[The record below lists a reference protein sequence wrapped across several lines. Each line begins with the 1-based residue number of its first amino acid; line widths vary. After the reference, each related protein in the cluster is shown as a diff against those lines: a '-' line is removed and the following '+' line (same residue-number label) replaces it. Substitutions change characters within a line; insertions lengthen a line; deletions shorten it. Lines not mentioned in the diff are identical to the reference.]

1 MKVQGLNF
9 FPFPARLDD
18 KVNLITLEYG
28 AKGLGVYTMIMS
40 QIFGG
45 CGYYMPVE
53 KYSILLIKRRLGLD
67 VTDDIVKN
75 VIEQCIKN
83 GIFDREKFEKYKIL
97 TSVDILKD
105 YLIAIKR
112 RKDMEIIFEYI
123 VESGMS
129 ELHEYLK
136 PTAKNR
142 LQIISLNGKCVQN

>member
-1 MKVQGLNF
+1 M
-9 FPFPARLDD
+9 
-18 KVNLITLEYG
+18 
-28 AKGLGVYTMIMS
+28 
-40 QIFGG
+40 
-45 CGYYMPVE
+45 
-53 KYSILLIKRRLGLD
+53 IKRRLGLD

-83 GIFDREKFEKYKIL
+83 GIFDREKFEKYKIS

>member
-53 KYSILLIKRRLGLD
+53 K
-67 VTDDIVKN
+67 
-75 VIEQCIKN
+75 
-83 GIFDREKFEKYKIL
+83 IFNTFDKEKTWFRCY
-97 TSVDILKD
+97 
-105 YLIAIKR
+105 R
-112 RKDMEIIFEYI
+112 
-123 VESGMS
+123 
-129 ELHEYLK
+129 
-136 PTAKNR
+136 
-142 LQIISLNGKCVQN
+142 